1 MEKSKK
7 TLKMIGICII
17 GLVIVVAVN
26 MLKKPEDPFKNADGA
41 KLGGYQHVEES
52 DILNS
57 KDYDSYYVYF
67 YETGNEKCKDTN
79 EAVKSYVR
87 GKSSIYV
94 FNMEEA
100 KDIKTGKN
108 FDYKNVID
116 YKDILYNIFSL
127 FNEAI
132 EKENIMFT
140 FYNLKNN
147 EYYHAHAIYSQ
158 HNHESN
164 INVELN
170 I

>member
-41 KLGGYQHVEES
+41 KLGYQHVEES
-52 DILNS
+52 NILNS

-79 EAVKSYVR
+79 EVVKSYVR

-100 KDIKTGKN
+100 KDIKTGK
-108 FDYKNVID
+108 DLGK
-116 YKDILYNIFSL
+116 KQILTTGQFCCI
-127 FNEAI
+127 
-132 EKENIMFT
+132 T
-140 FYNLKNN
+140 F
-147 EYYHAHAIYSQ
+147 IG
-158 HNHESN
+158 
-164 INVELN
+164 
-170 I
+170 

>member
-26 MLKKPEDPFKNADGA
+26 ILKKPEDPFKNDDRV
-41 KLGGYQHVEES
+41 KLGYQHVEES

-67 YETGNEKCKDTN
+67 YETGNEKWKDTN

-100 KDIKTGKN
+100 NDIKTGKD
-108 FDYKNVID
+108 FDYKNVTD
-116 YKDILYNIFSL
+116 YKGIT
-127 FNEAI
+127 
-132 EKENIMFT
+132 ENKYQCSFM
-140 FYNLKNN
+140 
-147 EYYHAHAIYSQ
+147 
-158 HNHESN
+158 
-164 INVELN
+164 
-170 I
+170 

>member
-7 TLKMIGICII
+7 TLKMIVICII

-26 MLKKPEDPFKNADGA
+26 MLKKPEDPFKNPKDVGFR
-41 KLGGYQHVEES
+41 YQHVEES

-79 EAVKSYVR
+79 EVFKSYVR

-100 KDIKTGKN
+100 KDIKTGKD
-108 FDYKNVID
+108 FDYKNVTD
-116 YKDILYNIFSL
+116 YKDITVKQVPMLIHV
-127 FNEAI
+127 
-132 EKENIMFT
+132 ENKKIDHV
-140 FYNLKNN
+140 
-147 EYYHAHAIYSQ
+147 YYKASDIKK
-158 HNHESN
+158 
-164 INVELN
+164 VLD
-170 I
+170 

>member
-26 MLKKPEDPFKNADGA
+26 ILKKPEDPFKNDDRV
-41 KLGGYQHVEES
+41 KLGYQHVEES

-67 YETGNEKCKDTN
+67 YETGNKQCEKVNDD
-79 EAVKSYVR
+79 VKKTLSGHSNLYFR

-100 KDIKTGKN
+100 KDIKTGKD

-116 YKDILYNIFSL
+116 YKDITIKQVPMLIHV
-127 FNEAI
+127 
-132 EKENIMFT
+132 ENKKIDHV
-140 FYNLKNN
+140 
-147 EYYHAHAIYSQ
+147 YYKASDIKKA
-158 HNHESN
+158 
-164 INVELN
+164 LD
-170 I
+170 

>member
-26 MLKKPEDPFKNADGA
+26 MLKKSEDPFKNADGA
-41 KLGGYQHVEES
+41 KLGYQHVEES
-52 DILNS
+52 NILNS

-79 EAVKSYVR
+79 EVVKSYVR

-100 KDIKTGKN
+100 KDIKTGK
-108 FDYKNVID
+108 DLDK
-116 YKDILYNIFSL
+116 KQILTTGQFCCI
-127 FNEAI
+127 
-132 EKENIMFT
+132 T
-140 FYNLKNN
+140 F
-147 EYYHAHAIYSQ
+147 IG
-158 HNHESN
+158 
-164 INVELN
+164 
-170 I
+170 